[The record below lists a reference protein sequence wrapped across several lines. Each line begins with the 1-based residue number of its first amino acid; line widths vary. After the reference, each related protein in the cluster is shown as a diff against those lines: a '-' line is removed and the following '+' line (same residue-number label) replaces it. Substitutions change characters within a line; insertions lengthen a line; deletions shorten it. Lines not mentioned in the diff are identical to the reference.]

1 MQEVN
6 AYIGL
11 GSNLQD
17 PQSQITNAL
26 NELQEIP
33 NTHVLVSS
41 SLYVSEPMGPA
52 NQPDFINAVA
62 KISTSLSPEE
72 LLIALQNIEQLHQR
86 ARSTERWGPRTLDLD
101 ILLYGDVQIN
111 TRKPQVPHSGI
122 AERVFVL
129 IPLQEIEADLIIP
142 GKGTLRELIEQL
154 PNFQLKKIEI
164 TDVESQS

>member
-1 MQEVN
+1 MQEVD

-17 PQSQITNAL
+17 PQSQITRAL
-26 NELQEIP
+26 NELQELP
-33 NTHVLVSS
+33 KTHVLVSS
-41 SLYVSEPMGPA
+41 SLYISEPMGPA
-52 NQPDFINAVA
+52 KQADFVNAVV

-72 LLIALQNIEQLHQR
+72 LLIALQNIEQLHKR

-101 ILLYGDVQIN
+101 ILLYGDVQMN
-111 TRKPQVPHSGI
+111 TKKLQIPHSGI
-122 AERVFVL
+122 AEREFVL

-142 GKGTLRELIEQL
+142 GKGALIELIEQL
-154 PNFQLKKIEI
+154 PNFQLTKIET